1 MMCDGSVFSYH
12 REMHLY
18 CDSFYLACKDINQY
32 TKTILCVVT
41 GIRGPKWES
50 IWGHIRWVIRLCPLT
65 SPCGVMTHLKM
76 VLGTMSV
83 SPTSFCA
90 SANFC
95 HLLITFANSLD
106 PVQDRQNVGSDLDP
120 NGGMLTVWGNL
131 KQYAKSILSILNIN
145 CRHKKSLPDDK
156 FCDMFHHWGNKM

>member
-18 CDSFYLACKDINQY
+18 CDSFYLVCTFINQY

-41 GIRGPKWES
+41 GIRGPKRES
-50 IWGHIRWVIRLCPLT
+50 IWGHFRWVIILCPTDVTLWNID
-65 SPCGVMTHLKM
+65 PPKNGF
-76 VLGTMSV
+76 
-83 SPTSFCA
+83 P
-90 SANFC
+90 
-95 HLLITFANSLD
+95 TFANNLD
-106 PVQDRQNVGSDLDP
+106 PDQDQQNVCSNLDP
-120 NGGMLTVWGNL
+120 NGGMLRNSLGKL

-156 FCDMFHHWGNKM
+156 FCDMFHLWGK